1 VYGDKTKFLQTENA
15 YKANADDLK
24 KTNAEY
30 EIVFEK
36 LMELEEKI

>member
-1 VYGDKTKFLQTENA
+1 VYGDKTKFLQTETAYNNA
-15 YKANADDLK
+15 ANELTKAN
-24 KTNAEY
+24 TEY